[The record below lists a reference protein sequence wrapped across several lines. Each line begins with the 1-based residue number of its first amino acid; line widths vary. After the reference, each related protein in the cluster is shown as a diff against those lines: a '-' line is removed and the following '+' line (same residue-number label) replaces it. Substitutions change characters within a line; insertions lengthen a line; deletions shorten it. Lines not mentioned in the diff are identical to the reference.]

1 MEARMLLLGPPSSNL
16 TRAMPPMQ
24 AGLANAIAMQTAR
37 GGGKISEADVSQV
50 LKKVAMKL
58 GGGRTTVSLYDVM
71 PPRCMQDL
79 VELAERFA
87 KDL

>member
-1 MEARMLLLGPPSSNL
+1 LLNL
-16 TRAMPPMQ
+16 TNAFQPAQ
-24 AGLANAIAMQTAR
+24 AGLANAVAMQAAR
-37 GGGKISEADVSQV
+37 GGGKISEADVTQV

-58 GGGRTTVSLYDVM
+58 GGGRTTVSLFDVM
-71 PPRCMQDL
+71 PPRCVQDL

>member
-1 MEARMLLLGPPSSNL
+1 
-16 TRAMPPMQ
+16 
-24 AGLANAIAMQTAR
+24 
-37 GGGKISEADVSQV
+37 
-50 LKKVAMKL
+50 MKL

-71 PPRCMQDL
+71 PPRCVQDL